1 MEEERER
8 EREREREGTTQ
19 PETWDRLSPPT
30 RVTRLGEFS
39 PFWVIAFLVV
49 FLKIKM

>member
-1 MEEERER
+1 
-8 EREREREGTTQ
+8 
-19 PETWDRLSPPT
+19 
-30 RVTRLGEFS
+30 VTRLGEFS